1 LADGKADEK
10 PIAPQTPKPSSG
22 FRASRAGGLHRL
34 IAALLPI
41 LVGLVIAVL
50 LNGSRPV
57 ERIRNIV
64 FDEFQRLAPR
74 PWTPDL
80 PVRVADIDDAS
91 LAKLGQ
97 WPWPRERLA
106 ELTKRLVENGAAV
119 VAFDSLFSEP
129 DRLAPAEILAQLPD
143 SPEKQALTKSLA
155 DSGKLNAD
163 PLEQAFRD
171 NPVVIGLALSNRPAG
186 PIVPMKTQFVT
197 LGDDPMSVLPSF
209 SSMILPLDHLRNAA
223 AGMGAINYV
232 PDIDLILRRVPLVF
246 AAGTGADKVLVP
258 SFAAEALR
266 VAFHTDTPIIKAS
279 NASGETNFGGASSV
293 IAVKIGDAEIPTER
307 DGAVRIRFA
316 GSQPGRILPVWKI
329 LAGEVDRDEIE
340 GRIILIGSS
349 AAGLSDLRS
358 TPLDSA
364 VAGVEVH
371 AELIEHAVSGARLA
385 RPDWALGAEA
395 VLLALGGL
403 LIAWLAWRLP
413 PTIAA
418 LVAVVMIGGGLF
430 ASWYMFLHRDLL
442 FDPVIPGVSW
452 VATYL
457 CMTFV
462 VYRQSEQEKRFVRG
476 AFQRYLSPTVVEQL
490 AADPSRLRLGGETRD
505 VSILFSDARNFT
517 ARSEALDAAGVVQ
530 FLNAL
535 HTPLTAAVL
544 AQRGTIDKYIGD
556 GLMAFWNAPL
566 DIDDHADHACAA
578 ALTMLAAV
586 PDIDAGLRREAEAA
600 GRPHTPLAIGIGLN
614 TGSAFVGNMG
624 SDQRF
629 DYSVVGDPVN
639 VAARL
644 EAATKEWGVPIIAA
658 ETTRRS
664 ARAHIFVEL
673 GAISVRGKSEEMQIF
688 ALHGAGS
695 DGDPDFEAF
704 RALHR
709 QALDAIEARAGDV
722 EARIEAA
729 VQTRDG
735 ARYADFYRRLRAR
748 GGHIEVETT
757 KLPGGS

>member
-1 LADGKADEK
+1 MADGKADGK
-10 PIAPQTPKPSSG
+10 PIAPKQPKPSSG
-22 FRASRAGGLHRL
+22 FRATRGGTLHRL
-34 IAALLPI
+34 IAAVLPI
-41 LVGLVIAVL
+41 LVGLFVAVL

-80 PVRVADIDDAS
+80 PVRVADIDDTS

-97 WPWPRERLA
+97 WPWPRQRLA
-106 ELTKRLVENGAAV
+106 ELTARLLENGAAV

-143 SPEKQALTKSLA
+143 SPEKQALTKALA
-155 DSGKLNAD
+155 DSGKLTTD
-163 PLEQAFRD
+163 PLEAAFRG
-171 NPVVIGLALSNRPAG
+171 NPVVIGLALSNRPAS
-186 PIVPMKTQFVT
+186 PIVPMKTQFVK
-197 LGDDPMSVLPSF
+197 LGDDPTPVLPFF
-209 SSMILPLDHLRNAA
+209 SGMILPLEHLRDAA

-246 AAGTGADKVLVP
+246 AAGGGPDKVLVP

-266 VAFHTDTPIIKAS
+266 VAFRTDTPIIKAS
-279 NASGETNFGGASSV
+279 NASGETNFGGVSSV

-329 LAGEVDRDEIE
+329 LAGEVDRDEID

-364 VAGVEVH
+364 VAGVEIH

-395 VLLALGGL
+395 VLLTLGGL

-418 LVAVVMIGGGLF
+418 LAAVVMIGGGLF

-476 AFQRYLSPTVVEQL
+476 AFQRYLSPSVVEQL

-517 ARSEALDAAGVVQ
+517 ARSEALNAAGVVQ

-544 AQRGTIDKYIGD
+544 AERGTIDKYIGD

-566 DIDDHADHACAA
+566 DVSDHADHACAA

-586 PDIDAGLRREAEAA
+586 PAIDAGLRRVAEAA

-658 ETTRRS
+658 ETTRR
-664 ARAHIFVEL
+664 AAKKHVFVEL
-673 GAISVRGKSEEMQIF
+673 GAISVRGKSAEMQIF
-688 ALHGAGS
+688 ALHGALSGA
-695 DGDPDFEAF
+695 DPDFETF
-704 RALHR
+704 CALHR
-709 QALDAIEARAGDV
+709 QVLDAIGARAGDA
-722 EARIEAA
+722 EAKIGTA

-748 GGHIEVETT
+748 GGHIEVETK

>member
-1 LADGKADEK
+1 MADGKTDKK
-10 PIAPQTPKPSSG
+10 PDGPPELKPRSG
-22 FRASRAGGLHRL
+22 FRATRGGTFYRL
-34 IAALLPI
+34 IAAAVPI
-41 LVGLVIAVL
+41 LIGLCVGVL

-74 PWTPDL
+74 PWTPNL
-80 PVRVADIDDAS
+80 PVRIADIDDAS

-97 WPWPRERLA
+97 WPWPRQRLA
-106 ELTKRLVENGAAV
+106 ELTTKLLENGAAV

-143 SPEKQALTKSLA
+143 SPEKQALAKSLA
-155 DSGKLNAD
+155 ESGKLNAD
-163 PLEQAFRD
+163 PLEAAFRG
-171 NPVVIGLALSNRPAG
+171 NQVVIGLALSNRPAG
-186 PIVPMKTQFVT
+186 PVVPMKTQFVK
-197 LGDDPMSVLPSF
+197 LGDDPTPILPFF
-209 SSMILPLDHLRNAA
+209 SSMILPLDHLRDAA
-223 AGMGAINYV
+223 AGLGAINYI

-246 AAGTGADKVLVP
+246 AAGDGPDKVLVP

-266 VAFHTDTPIIKAS
+266 VAFRTDTPIIKAS
-279 NASGETNFGGASSV
+279 NASGETNFGGVSSV

-316 GSQPGRILPVWKI
+316 GTQPGRILPVWKI
-329 LAGEVDRDEIE
+329 LAGEIDRDEID
-340 GRIILIGSS
+340 GRIILVGSS

-364 VAGVEVH
+364 VAGVEIH

-395 VLLALGGL
+395 VVLALGGL
-403 LIAWLAWRLP
+403 LIAYLAWRLP

-418 LVAVVMIGGGLF
+418 LAAIVMVGGGLL
-430 ASWYMFLHRDLL
+430 ASWYAFLHRDLL
-442 FDPVIPGVSW
+442 FDPVIPGASW
-452 VATYL
+452 LATYL

-476 AFQRYLSPTVVEQL
+476 AFQRYLSPSVVEQL

-517 ARSEALDAAGVVQ
+517 ARSEALNAAGVVQ

-544 AQRGTIDKYIGD
+544 AERGTIDKYIGD

-566 DIDDHADHACAA
+566 DVRDHADHACAA
-578 ALTMLAAV
+578 ALTMLAAI
-586 PDIDAGLRREAEAA
+586 PAIDAGLRRAAEAA
-600 GRPHTPLAIGIGLN
+600 GRPHAPLAIGIGLN

-658 ETTRRS
+658 ETTRL
-664 ARAHIFVEL
+664 AAKNHLFVEL
-673 GAISVRGKSEEMQIF
+673 GAFSVRGKSEEMQIF
-688 ALHGAGS
+688 ALHGKALAE
-695 DGDPDFEAF
+695 DAEFEAF
-704 RALHR
+704 RKLHLAALR
-709 QALDAIEARAGDV
+709 AIGAAATDM
-722 EARIEAA
+722 EARIVAA

-735 ARYADFYRRLRAR
+735 ARYAEFYRRLRLRDRNVA
-748 GGHIEVETT
+748 IESE